1 MNRFPTP
8 DERWPRRGEPLPKT
22 KIEEHPNCG
31 TPDCCMQCET
41 AVPVPQFGCSSQKI
55 LNQSRSVL
63 TGGLNDYCL
72 LCSKW
77 K

>member
-31 TPDCCMQCET
+31 TPDCCGECDT
-41 AVPVPQFGCSSQKI
+41 AEVTEVSAYSHIK
-55 LNQSRSVL
+55 RR
-63 TGGLNDYCL
+63 TH
-72 LCSKW
+72 
-77 K
+77 